1 MGRQHGDPWH
11 RKLFGYAVGALIWMI
26 LLALLYLY
34 LFFTASEGL
43 KQSGGREGSRL
54 HLTIY
59 PG

>member
-1 MGRQHGDPWH
+1 MSGQHGDPWH
-11 RKLFGYAVGALIWMI
+11 RKLFVYAVGALIWMI

-34 LFFTASEGL
+34 LFFTTPEGL
-43 KQSGGREGSRL
+43 KQSGGREESRL

>member
-1 MGRQHGDPWH
+1 MSRQHGDPWH
-11 RKLFGYAVGALIWMI
+11 RKLFVYAVGALIWMI

-34 LFFTASEGL
+34 LFYTAPEGL
-43 KQSGGREGSRL
+43 KQERKESRL